1 MLKCYSILVYIVE
14 FEFTTDCMKE
24 AEPFTRIFEFASLF
38 SNPQYLCLFSLVKER
53 LESVLCGRAAF
64 TEDVAKVN

>member
-1 MLKCYSILVYIVE
+1 MSKGYSILVYIVE
-14 FEFTTDCMKE
+14 FKFTTVRIKE
-24 AEPFTRIFEFASLF
+24 AQHFTWIFEFASVFYTLNICVCF
-38 SNPQYLCLFSLVKER
+38 HWLKR